1 MFSITLTIIIITSLI
16 SFAAFNNQKTTN
28 DLIFWPA
35 EMAGRGGQYYR
46 FFTCGLIHADLLHL
60 LFNMI
65 SFYSIGQ
72 YAELRLFK
80 SPVLFGE
87 NGKLFYLLLY
97 ISAIAVSVLPD
108 YFKQRDNYGYRA
120 LGASGAVSA
129 VVFAFIILEPGMKLY
144 MFFIP
149 VPVPAYIYGLAFL
162 VLSLYLSRKGTG
174 NIGHLAHFTGAIYG
188 ILFTIIAAKLYS
200 GFDVITHFIKNV
212 F

>member
-1 MFSITLTIIIITSLI
+1 MLSITVIIIIITCLI
-16 SFAAFNNQKTTN
+16 SFAAFNSQKITN

-35 EMAGRGGQYYR
+35 ETANRGQYYR

-60 LFNMI
+60 LFNMF

-80 SPVLFGE
+80 SPDLFGE
-87 NGKLFYLLLY
+87 TGKLFYLLLY
-97 ISAIAVSVLPD
+97 VSAIAVSVIPD
-108 YFKQRDNYGYRA
+108 YFKHRDQYGYRA

-149 VPVPAYIYGLAFL
+149 VPVPAYMYGLAFL
-162 VLSLYLSRKGTG
+162 LLSLYLSRKGTG
-174 NIGHLAHFTGAIYG
+174 NIGHLAHFSGAVYG

-200 GFDVITHFIKNV
+200 GFDVVKHFIESV

>member
-1 MFSITLTIIIITSLI
+1 MFSITVTIIIVTCLI
-16 SFAAFNNQKTTN
+16 SFAAFSSPKITD

-35 EMAGRGGQYYR
+35 EMASRGQYYR
-46 FFTCGLIHADLLHL
+46 FFTCGLIHADFVHL

-80 SPVLFGE
+80 SPDLFGE
-87 NGKLFYLLLY
+87 SGKVFYLVLY
-97 ISAIAVSVLPD
+97 ISALAVSVLPD
-108 YFKQRDNYGYRA
+108 YFKHRDNYGYRA

-129 VVFAFIILEPGMKLY
+129 VVFSFIILEPNMKLY
-144 MFFIP
+144 LFTIP
-149 VPVPAYIYGLAFL
+149 MPAYIYGAAFL
-162 VLSLYLSRKGTG
+162 LLSLYLSRKGKG
-174 NIGHLAHFTGAIYG
+174 NIGYLAHFSGAVYG

-200 GFDVITHFIKNV
+200 GFDVIRHFIESV